1 MCRPLAPHSVVSASI
16 RGCARA
22 SAPGRST
29 VVSAPGRAPC
39 RFPWEKPASARRR
52 ETGGRSGASEADAA
66 QPVQKGAAPAPP
78 GAGKGRHPKGLPAR
92 GRRAPALGPEGRDE
106 RPQGQTGGDDERP
119 GPRTLGSRRAPG
131 LMGGARA
138 RFHFFRSP
146 DGGSAP
152 GAARSLPS
160 YCELA
165 ALPGR
170 VEELGLQPRLVDV
183 HQVVSV
189 RPGDVEASAQLRSS
203 SPGGAPELREEEFV
217 GGDASPPASG
227 DLGGGDG
234 DNAGKGWGVKQ
245 EVVVVPEVEQ
255 SFDAYAWAVAIA
267 VIVPEVTAAQLVQ
280 LLGLVMLK
288 GRGQEQGDQPPG
300 GWAGGGPG

>member
-1 MCRPLAPHSVVSASI
+1 M
-16 RGCARA
+16 
-22 SAPGRST
+22 
-29 VVSAPGRAPC
+29 
-39 RFPWEKPASARRR
+39 
-52 ETGGRSGASEADAA
+52 
-66 QPVQKGAAPAPP
+66 
-78 GAGKGRHPKGLPAR
+78 
-92 GRRAPALGPEGRDE
+92 
-106 RPQGQTGGDDERP
+106 
-119 GPRTLGSRRAPG
+119 
-131 LMGGARA
+131 
-138 RFHFFRSP
+138 
-146 DGGSAP
+146 
-152 GAARSLPS
+152 
-160 YCELA
+160 
-165 ALPGR
+165 
-170 VEELGLQPRLVDV
+170 
-183 HQVVSV
+183 

-203 SPGGAPELREEEFV
+203 SLGGAPELREEEFV